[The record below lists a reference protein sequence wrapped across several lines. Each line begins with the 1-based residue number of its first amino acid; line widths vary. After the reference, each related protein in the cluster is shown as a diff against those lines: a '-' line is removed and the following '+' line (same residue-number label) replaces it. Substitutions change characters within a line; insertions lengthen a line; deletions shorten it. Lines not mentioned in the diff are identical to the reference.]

1 MVMSLYRD
9 VQGRLWLIPADPG
22 RAWMLN
28 VIFMP
33 VDHDAATPLWR
44 QLADELRSEIRAGKL
59 EPGRVM
65 ASETTLMQMHGLA
78 RGTVRK
84 AIDALEEEGLVVRV
98 QGRGT
103 FVA

>member
-1 MVMSLYRD
+1 MPS
-9 VQGRLWLIPADPG
+9 
-22 RAWMLN
+22 

-44 QLADELRSEIRAGKL
+44 QLADVLRSEIQAGKL
-59 EPGRVM
+59 KSGRVVP
-65 ASETTLMQMHGLA
+65 SETTLMQTHGLA

-84 AIDALEEEGLVVRV
+84 AIAALEEEGLVVRV

-103 FVA
+103 FVV

>member
-1 MVMSLYRD
+1 M
-9 VQGRLWLIPADPG
+9 P
-22 RAWMLN
+22 N

-33 VDHDAATPLWR
+33 IDHDAAKPLWR
-44 QLADELRSEIRAGKL
+44 QLADVLRQEIDTGKL
-59 EPGRVM
+59 ERGRVIP
-65 ASETTLMQMHGLA
+65 SETTLMQEHGLA

-84 AIDALEEEGLVVRV
+84 AIDALADEGLVVRV

>member
-1 MVMSLYRD
+1 MPS
-9 VQGRLWLIPADPG
+9 
-22 RAWMLN
+22 
-28 VIFMP
+28 VIFVP

-44 QLADELRSEIRAGKL
+44 QLSEELRTEIRRGKL
-59 EPGRVM
+59 PPGRVIP
-65 ASETTLMQMHGLA
+65 SETTLMQTHGLA

-103 FVA
+103 FVV

>member
-1 MVMSLYRD
+1 MPSVTP
-9 VQGRLWLIPADPG
+9 V
-22 RAWMLN
+22 
-28 VIFMP
+28 P

-44 QLADELRSEIRAGKL
+44 QLADELRAEIQSGRL
-59 EPGRVM
+59 PSGRVIP
-65 ASETTLMQMHGLA
+65 SETSLMQEFGLA

-84 AIDALEEEGLVVRV
+84 AIEALADDGLVVRV